1 MDRTPMLDVSIKK
14 WREINNIKKTSI
26 QIFQQNSTKIRE
38 ALDGVMA
45 ELSVEYKFA
54 RPELKHEFKGSTI
67 KLYHSDISLDDE
79 FTFIGSTEEFEE
91 KDLLFKKRFRMTYCF
106 QKLQVVKIEID
117 YNENIQ
123 VVNTSLGNI
132 LGSKDLFVELPFFY
146 KGTTEDCSV
155 IIRADVIKDEN
166 KNRVITINLITDLS
180 NLPYS
185 DYFVVIYNWHH
196 PRRKE
201 KVWKSVE
208 TPGKEIIFTAQMITL
223 QDLCLG
229 SYNRK
234 ITIEFYG
241 IYCGFVGSVIKTL
254 GQLKDAMDK
263 REKINILNEDGEEK
277 GYFYVSFSIENR
289 RRFIDLIE
297 NGLQIKL
304 SFAID
309 YTNSNLVYT
318 NPNSLHYIG
327 NPEKLNP
334 YENCLRCF
342 GELISSYDFNHK
354 IALHGFGAVIPST
367 GDTSHCFPVSLTK
380 DPIANGIEEAI
391 KQYRESLPKITL
403 DGPTYLFPV
412 FKENLDMLKDDE
424 DCPTSIYHIM
434 VIITDGNN
442 HDIDE
447 MIRQLIKSERYPIS
461 VCIVGVGDENFSRM
475 LQMDSRTKPLEDKD
489 GNKSERDMCQF
500 VRYNDF
506 KDRPDKLTEYM
517 LTVIP
522 SQVEAYYRASK
533 DFTGLK
539 DIGKS
544 KNGYSKKMKEKNEE
558 EILNHKFINNKANE
572 IMKKTKIN
580 FYFQEYIKNPEVAVL
595 MMIVDDNKN
604 MNGTKRNNLLN
615 PELKYIGI
623 NSTFIG
629 RNFVAYFSFSK

>member
-1 MDRTPMLDVSIKK
+1 MGCANNQIEYINYDVLNPPVNSNFKNTRLKREDFPEGEIYYLRDKK
-14 WREINNIKKTSI
+14 ESKKEHLKKNAKHES
-26 QIFQQNSTKIRE
+26 E

-45 ELSVEYKFA
+45 ELSVEYKFS
-54 RPELKHEFKGSTI
+54 RPELRQEFKGSTI
-67 KLYHSDISLDDE
+67 KLYHSDISLDNE
-79 FTFIGSTEEFEE
+79 FTFIGSTEEFDDS
-91 KDLLFKKRFRMTYCF
+91 DLLFKKKFRMTYCF
-106 QKLQVVKIEID
+106 QKLQIVKVEIN
-117 YNENIQ
+117 YNDNIQ

-132 LGSKDLFVELPFFY
+132 LGSKELFVEMPFFY
-146 KGTTEDCSV
+146 KGSTDDCSV
-155 IIRADVIKDEN
+155 IIRAVVIKDEN

-201 KVWKSVE
+201 KVWKSKE
-208 TPGKEIIFTAQMITL
+208 TPGKEIIFTADMITL

-234 ITIEFYG
+234 ITIEYYG

-254 GQLKDAMDK
+254 GQLKDAMDN
-263 REKINILNEDGEEK
+263 RDKIQILNEDGKEM

-289 RRFIDLIE
+289 SRFIDLVE

-309 YTNSNLVYT
+309 FTNSNLVYT

-327 NPEKLNP
+327 NHEKLNP

-354 IALHGFGAVIPST
+354 IALHGFGAIIPST
-367 GDTSHCFPVSLTK
+367 GDTSHCFPISLTK

-391 KQYRESLPKITL
+391 KQYREALPKITL

-412 FKENLDMLKDDE
+412 FKENLDMLKDDD
-424 DCPTSIYHIM
+424 DCPTSIYHIL

-442 HDIDE
+442 NDIDE
-447 MIRQLIKSERYPIS
+447 MVRQLIKSERYPIS
-461 VCIVGVGDENFSRM
+461 VCIIGVGDENFSRM

-489 GNKSERDMCQF
+489 GYKSERDMCQF

-506 KDRPDKLTEYM
+506 KDRPDKMTEFM
-517 LTVIP
+517 LNIIP
-522 SQVEAYYRASK
+522 SQVEAYYRASQ
-533 DFTGLK
+533 DF
-539 DIGKS
+539 IGINDSGKP
-544 KNGYSKKMKEKNEE
+544 KNAYLRKMKENKEKNKLNPQKTKSTFKRSTIKLEE
-558 EILNHKFINNKANE
+558 KDKYAKKKENKEEFEQEFIN
-572 IMKKTKIN
+572 T
-580 FYFQEYIKNPEVAVL
+580 
-595 MMIVDDNKN
+595 
-604 MNGTKRNNLLN
+604 NLPN
-615 PELKYIGI
+615 IE
-623 NSTFIG
+623 T
-629 RNFVAYFSFSK
+629 

>member
-1 MDRTPMLDVSIKK
+1 MGCSENQMEYINYDVLNPPVNSNFKNTRIK
-14 WREINNIKKTSI
+14 REDFPTGEIYYLRDKKEPKKEHLKKQAKHES
-26 QIFQQNSTKIRE
+26 E

-45 ELSVEYKFA
+45 ELSVEYKFS

-67 KLYHSDISLDDE
+67 KLYHSDISLDNE

-91 KDLLFKKRFRMTYCF
+91 TDLLFKKKFRMTYCF
-106 QKLQVVKIEID
+106 QKLQIVKIEID
-117 YNENIQ
+117 FNNNIQ

-146 KGTTEDCSV
+146 EGTTKDCSV

-234 ITIEFYG
+234 ITIEYYG

-254 GQLKDAMDK
+254 GQLKDAMDN
-263 REKINILNEDGEEK
+263 REKIPIYNEEGIEK

-289 RRFIDLIE
+289 SRFIDLVE

-309 YTNSNLVYT
+309 YTNSNLLYT

-354 IALHGFGAVIPST
+354 IALHGFGAVIPAT

-391 KQYRESLPKITL
+391 KQYRDSLPKVTL
-403 DGPTYLFPV
+403 DGPTYFFPV
-412 FKENLDMLKDDE
+412 FKENLDMLQFDD
-424 DCPTSIYHIM
+424 DCPTSIYHIL
-434 VIITDGNN
+434 VIISDGNN
-442 HDIDE
+442 HDLDE

-533 DFTGLK
+533 NFVGLK
-539 DIGKS
+539 DAGKS
-544 KNGYSKKMKEKNEE
+544 KNAYMRKLKEKKESEKLNKQKTKSSYKRNSIRLEE
-558 EILNHKFINNKANE
+558 KDKFIKKSKNNDIE
-572 IMKKTKIN
+572 
-580 FYFQEYIKNPEVAVL
+580 QEFTDTNL
-595 MMIVDDNKN
+595 
-604 MNGTKRNNLLN
+604 NNN
-615 PELKYIGI
+615 D
-623 NSTFIG
+623 
-629 RNFVAYFSFSK
+629 

>member
-1 MDRTPMLDVSIKK
+1 MGCNSGKTEQIDYDSIVNPPINTNFKNTRIKK
-14 WREINNIKKTSI
+14 EDFPEGEIYYLRDKKESKKEHLKK
-26 QIFQQNSTKIRE
+26 QAKHESE

-91 KDLLFKKRFRMTYCF
+91 NDLLFKKKFRMTYCF
-106 QKLQVVKIEID
+106 QKLQIVKIEID
-117 YNENIQ
+117 NNENIQ

-132 LGSKDLFVELPFFY
+132 LGSKELFVELPFFY

-155 IIRADVIKDEN
+155 IIRAIVIKDEN
-166 KNRVITINLITDLS
+166 KNRVITINLITDIS

-208 TPGKEIIFTAQMITL
+208 TPGKQIIFTAQMITL

-234 ITIEFYG
+234 ITIEYYG

-254 GQLKDAMDK
+254 GQLKDAMDN
-263 REKINILNEDGEEK
+263 REKIPILNEEGQQK
-277 GYFYVSFSIENR
+277 GYFYVHFTIENR
-289 RRFIDLIE
+289 SRFIDLVE

-309 YTNSNLVYT
+309 YTNSNLIYT

-354 IALHGFGAVIPST
+354 IALHGFGAIIPST

-391 KQYRESLPKITL
+391 KQYRESLPKVTL
-403 DGPTYLFPV
+403 DGPTYFFPV
-412 FKENLDMLKDDE
+412 FKENLDMLKDDDE
-424 DCPTSIYHIM
+424 CPTSIYHIL
-434 VIITDGNN
+434 VIISDGNN
-442 HDIDE
+442 HDLDE

-461 VCIVGVGDENFSRM
+461 VCIVGVGDENFTRM

-506 KDRPDKLTEYM
+506 RDRPDKLTEYM

-533 DFTGLK
+533 DFVGLK
-539 DIGKS
+539 DAGNN
-544 KNGYSKKMKEKNEE
+544 KNAYMRKLKEKNEKEKLQKQKTKSTFRRNSINLDEKEKYSNIKGKEKLE
-558 EILNHKFINNKANE
+558 EEFIN
-572 IMKKTKIN
+572 T
-580 FYFQEYIKNPEVAVL
+580 
-595 MMIVDDNKN
+595 N
-604 MNGTKRNNLLN
+604 MPNI
-615 PELKYIGI
+615 ED
-623 NSTFIG
+623 
-629 RNFVAYFSFSK
+629 

>member
-1 MDRTPMLDVSIKK
+1 MGCANNQIEYINYDVLNPPVNSNFKNTRLKREDFPEGEIYYLRDKK
-14 WREINNIKKTSI
+14 ESKKEHLKKNAKHES
-26 QIFQQNSTKIRE
+26 E

-45 ELSVEYKFA
+45 ELSVEYKFS
-54 RPELKHEFKGSTI
+54 RPELRQEFKGSTI
-67 KLYHSDISLDDE
+67 KLYHSDISLDNE
-79 FTFIGSTEEFEE
+79 FTFIGSTEEFDDS
-91 KDLLFKKRFRMTYCF
+91 DLLFKKKFRMTYCF
-106 QKLQVVKIEID
+106 QKLQIVKVEIN
-117 YNENIQ
+117 YNDNIQ

-132 LGSKDLFVELPFFY
+132 LGSKELFVEMPFFY
-146 KGTTEDCSV
+146 KGSTDDCSV
-155 IIRADVIKDEN
+155 IIRAVVIKDEN

-201 KVWKSVE
+201 KVWKSKE
-208 TPGKEIIFTAQMITL
+208 TPGKEIIFTADMITL

-234 ITIEFYG
+234 ITIEYYG

-254 GQLKDAMDK
+254 GQLKDAMDN
-263 REKINILNEDGEEK
+263 RDKIQILNEDGKEM

-289 RRFIDLIE
+289 SRFIDLVE

-309 YTNSNLVYT
+309 FTNSNLVYT

-327 NPEKLNP
+327 NHEKLNP

-354 IALHGFGAVIPST
+354 IALHGFGAIIPST

-391 KQYRESLPKITL
+391 KQYREALPKITL

-412 FKENLDMLKDDE
+412 FKENLDMLKDDD
-424 DCPTSIYHIM
+424 DCPTSIYHIL

-442 HDIDE
+442 NDIDE
-447 MIRQLIKSERYPIS
+447 MVRQLIKSERYPIS
-461 VCIVGVGDENFSRM
+461 VCIIGVGDENFSRM

-489 GNKSERDMCQF
+489 GYKSERDMCQF

-506 KDRPDKLTEYM
+506 KDRPDKMTEYM
-517 LTVIP
+517 LNIIP
-522 SQVEAYYRASK
+522 SQVEAYYRASQ
-533 DFTGLK
+533 DF
-539 DIGKS
+539 IGINDSGKP
-544 KNGYSKKMKEKNEE
+544 KNAYLRKMKENKEKNKLNPQKTKSTFKRSTIRLEE
-558 EILNHKFINNKANE
+558 KDKYAKKKENKEEFEQEFIN
-572 IMKKTKIN
+572 T
-580 FYFQEYIKNPEVAVL
+580 
-595 MMIVDDNKN
+595 
-604 MNGTKRNNLLN
+604 NLPN
-615 PELKYIGI
+615 IE
-623 NSTFIG
+623 T
-629 RNFVAYFSFSK
+629 

>member
-1 MDRTPMLDVSIKK
+1 MGCANNQIEYINYDVLNPPVNSNFKNTRLKREDFPEGEIYYLRDKK
-14 WREINNIKKTSI
+14 ESKKEHLKKNAKHES
-26 QIFQQNSTKIRE
+26 E

-45 ELSVEYKFA
+45 ELSVEYKFS
-54 RPELKHEFKGSTI
+54 RPELRQEFKGSTI
-67 KLYHSDISLDDE
+67 KLYHSDISLDNE
-79 FTFIGSTEEFEE
+79 FTFIGSTEEFDDS
-91 KDLLFKKRFRMTYCF
+91 DLLFKKKFRMTYCF
-106 QKLQVVKIEID
+106 QKLQIVKVEID
-117 YNENIQ
+117 YNDNIQ

-132 LGSKDLFVELPFFY
+132 LGSKELFVEMPFFY
-146 KGTTEDCSV
+146 KGSTDDCSV
-155 IIRADVIKDEN
+155 IIRAVVIKDEN

-201 KVWKSVE
+201 KVWKSKE
-208 TPGKEIIFTAQMITL
+208 TPGKEIIFTADMITL

-234 ITIEFYG
+234 ITIEYYG

-254 GQLKDAMDK
+254 GQLKDAMDN
-263 REKINILNEDGEEK
+263 RDKIQILNEDGKEM

-289 RRFIDLIE
+289 SRFIDLVE

-309 YTNSNLVYT
+309 FTNSNLVYT

-327 NPEKLNP
+327 NHEKLNP

-354 IALHGFGAVIPST
+354 IALHGFGAIIPST
-367 GDTSHCFPVSLTK
+367 GDTSHCFPISLTK

-391 KQYRESLPKITL
+391 KQYREALPKIIL

-412 FKENLDMLKDDE
+412 FKENLDMLKDDD
-424 DCPTSIYHIM
+424 DCPTSIYHIL

-442 HDIDE
+442 NDIDE
-447 MIRQLIKSERYPIS
+447 MVRQLIKSERYPIS
-461 VCIVGVGDENFSRM
+461 VCIIGVGDENFSRM

-489 GNKSERDMCQF
+489 GYKSERDMCQF

-506 KDRPDKLTEYM
+506 KDRPDKMTEFM
-517 LTVIP
+517 LNIIP
-522 SQVEAYYRASK
+522 SQVEAYYRASQ
-533 DFTGLK
+533 DF
-539 DIGKS
+539 IGINDSGKP
-544 KNGYSKKMKEKNEE
+544 KNAYLRKMKENKEKNKLNPQKTKSTFKRSTIKLEE
-558 EILNHKFINNKANE
+558 KDKYAKKKENKEEFEQEFIN
-572 IMKKTKIN
+572 T
-580 FYFQEYIKNPEVAVL
+580 
-595 MMIVDDNKN
+595 
-604 MNGTKRNNLLN
+604 NLPN
-615 PELKYIGI
+615 IE
-623 NSTFIG
+623 T
-629 RNFVAYFSFSK
+629 

>member
-1 MDRTPMLDVSIKK
+1 MGCANNQIEYINYDVLNPPVNSNFKNTRLKREDFPEGEIYYLRDKK
-14 WREINNIKKTSI
+14 ESKKEHLKKNAKHES
-26 QIFQQNSTKIRE
+26 E

-45 ELSVEYKFA
+45 ELSVEYKFS
-54 RPELKHEFKGSTI
+54 RPELRQEFKGSTI
-67 KLYHSDISLDDE
+67 KLYHSDISLDNE
-79 FTFIGSTEEFEE
+79 FTFIGSTEEFDDS
-91 KDLLFKKRFRMTYCF
+91 DLLFKKKFRMTYCF
-106 QKLQVVKIEID
+106 QKLQIVKVEID
-117 YNENIQ
+117 YNDNIQ

-132 LGSKDLFVELPFFY
+132 LGSKELFVEMPFFY
-146 KGTTEDCSV
+146 KGSTDDCSV
-155 IIRADVIKDEN
+155 IIRAVVIKDEN

-201 KVWKSVE
+201 KVWKSKE
-208 TPGKEIIFTAQMITL
+208 TPGKEIIFTADMITL

-234 ITIEFYG
+234 ITIEYYG

-254 GQLKDAMDK
+254 GQLKDAMDN
-263 REKINILNEDGEEK
+263 RDKIQILNEDGKEM

-289 RRFIDLIE
+289 SRFIDLVE

-309 YTNSNLVYT
+309 FTNSNLVYT

-327 NPEKLNP
+327 NHEKLNP

-354 IALHGFGAVIPST
+354 IALHGFGAIIPST

-391 KQYRESLPKITL
+391 KQYREALPKITL

-412 FKENLDMLKDDE
+412 FKENLDMLKDDD
-424 DCPTSIYHIM
+424 DCPTSIYHIL

-442 HDIDE
+442 NDIDE
-447 MIRQLIKSERYPIS
+447 MVRQLIKSERYPIS
-461 VCIVGVGDENFSRM
+461 VCIIGVGDENFSRM

-489 GNKSERDMCQF
+489 GYKSERDMCQF

-506 KDRPDKLTEYM
+506 KDRPDKMTEFM
-517 LTVIP
+517 LNIIP
-522 SQVEAYYRASK
+522 SQVEAYYRASQ
-533 DFTGLK
+533 DF
-539 DIGKS
+539 IGINDSGKP
-544 KNGYSKKMKEKNEE
+544 KNAYLRKMKENKEKNKLNPQKTRSTFKRSTIRLEE
-558 EILNHKFINNKANE
+558 KDKYAKKKENKEEFEQEFIN
-572 IMKKTKIN
+572 T
-580 FYFQEYIKNPEVAVL
+580 
-595 MMIVDDNKN
+595 
-604 MNGTKRNNLLN
+604 NLPN
-615 PELKYIGI
+615 IE
-623 NSTFIG
+623 T
-629 RNFVAYFSFSK
+629 

>member
-1 MDRTPMLDVSIKK
+1 MGCANNQIEYINYDVLNPPVNSNFKNTRLKREDFPEGEIYYLRDKK
-14 WREINNIKKTSI
+14 ESKKEHLKKQSKHE
-26 QIFQQNSTKIRE
+26 SE

-45 ELSVEYKFA
+45 ELSVEYKFS
-54 RPELKHEFKGSTI
+54 RPELKQEFKGSTI
-67 KLYHSDISLDDE
+67 KLYHSDISLDNE
-79 FTFIGSTEEFEE
+79 FTFIGSTEEFDDS
-91 KDLLFKKRFRMTYCF
+91 DLLFKKKFRMTYCF
-106 QKLQVVKIEID
+106 QKLQIVKVEIN
-117 YNENIQ
+117 YNDNIQ

-132 LGSKDLFVELPFFY
+132 LGSKELFVEMPFFY
-146 KGTTEDCSV
+146 KGSTDDCSV
-155 IIRADVIKDEN
+155 IIRAVVIKDEN

-201 KVWKSVE
+201 KVWKSKE
-208 TPGKEIIFTAQMITL
+208 TPGKEIIFTADMITL

-234 ITIEFYG
+234 ITIEYYG

-254 GQLKDAMDK
+254 GQLKDAMDN
-263 REKINILNEDGEEK
+263 RDKIQILNEDGKEM

-289 RRFIDLIE
+289 SRFIDLVE

-309 YTNSNLVYT
+309 FTNSNLVYT

-327 NPEKLNP
+327 NHEKLNP

-354 IALHGFGAVIPST
+354 IALHGFGAIIPST
-367 GDTSHCFPVSLTK
+367 GDTSHCFPISLTK

-391 KQYRESLPKITL
+391 KQYREALPKITL

-412 FKENLDMLKDDE
+412 FKENLDMLKDDD
-424 DCPTSIYHIM
+424 DCPTSIYHIL

-442 HDIDE
+442 NDIDE
-447 MIRQLIKSERYPIS
+447 MVRQLIKSERYPIS
-461 VCIVGVGDENFSRM
+461 VCIIGVGDENFSRM

-489 GNKSERDMCQF
+489 GYKSERDMCQF

-506 KDRPDKLTEYM
+506 KDRPDKMTEYM
-517 LTVIP
+517 LNIIP
-522 SQVEAYYRASK
+522 SQVEAYYRASQ
-533 DFTGLK
+533 DF
-539 DIGKS
+539 IGINDSGKP
-544 KNGYSKKMKEKNEE
+544 KNAYLRKMKENKEKNKLNPQKTKSTFKRSTIRLEE
-558 EILNHKFINNKANE
+558 KDKYAKKKENKEEFEQEFIN
-572 IMKKTKIN
+572 T
-580 FYFQEYIKNPEVAVL
+580 
-595 MMIVDDNKN
+595 
-604 MNGTKRNNLLN
+604 NLPN
-615 PELKYIGI
+615 IE
-623 NSTFIG
+623 T
-629 RNFVAYFSFSK
+629 

>member
-1 MDRTPMLDVSIKK
+1 MGCSNNQIEYINYDELNPPVNSDFKNTRLKREDFPEGEIYYLRDKK
-14 WREINNIKKTSI
+14 QPKKEHLKK
-26 QIFQQNSTKIRE
+26 QTKHESE

-54 RPELKHEFKGSTI
+54 RDELKHVFKGSTI
-67 KLYHSDISLDDE
+67 KLYHSDISLDNE
-79 FTFIGSTEEFEE
+79 FTFIGSTEEFDES
-91 KDLLFKKRFRMTYCF
+91 DLLFKKKFRMTYCF
-106 QKLQVVKIEID
+106 QKLQVVKVEINYKD
-117 YNENIQ
+117 NIQ

-146 KGTTEDCSV
+146 NGTTDDCSV
-155 IIRADVIKDEN
+155 IVRAVVIKDEN

-201 KVWKSVE
+201 KVWKSAE
-208 TPGKEIIFTAQMITL
+208 TPGKEIIFSAQMITL

-234 ITIEFYG
+234 ITIEYYG

-254 GQLKDAMDK
+254 GQLKEAMENK
-263 REKINILNEDGEEK
+263 TKIPILTEEGNEK
-277 GYFYVSFSIENR
+277 GYFYVSYSIENR
-289 RRFIDLIE
+289 SRFIDLVE

-327 NPEKLNP
+327 NPEKPNP

-354 IALHGFGAVIPST
+354 LALHGFGAVIPST
-367 GDTSHCFPVSLTK
+367 GDTSHCFPISLTK
-380 DPIANGIEEAI
+380 NPIANGIEEAI
-391 KQYRESLPKITL
+391 KQYKESLAKVTL
-403 DGPTYLFPV
+403 DGPTYFFPV
-412 FKENLDMLKDDE
+412 FKENIDMLKDDDE
-424 DCPTSIYHIM
+424 CPTSIYHIL

-447 MIRQLIKSERYPIS
+447 MVRQLIKSERYPIS
-461 VCIVGVGDENFSRM
+461 VCIVGVGDGNFTKM
-475 LQMDSRTKPLEDKD
+475 LQMDSKTKPLEDKD

-506 KDRPDKLTEYM
+506 KYKPDKLAEYM
-517 LTVIP
+517 LTDIP
-522 SQVEAYYRASK
+522 SQVEAYYRASQ
-533 DFTGLK
+533 DFVGLK
-539 DIGKS
+539 DAGKS
-544 KNGYSKKMKEKNEE
+544 KNAYLRKLKENKEKLKTEKNKNIQKKTSSQFSDKDNFTTKKAKKNLEQE
-558 EILNHKFINNKANE
+558 FINTN
-572 IMKKTKIN
+572 I
-580 FYFQEYIKNPEVAVL
+580 
-595 MMIVDDNKN
+595 
-604 MNGTKRNNLLN
+604 
-615 PELKYIGI
+615 
-623 NSTFIG
+623 
-629 RNFVAYFSFSK
+629 

>member
-1 MDRTPMLDVSIKK
+1 MGCTDNQIEYINYDVLNPPVNSNFKNTRIK
-14 WREINNIKKTSI
+14 REDFPTGEIYYLRDKKESKKEHLKK
-26 QIFQQNSTKIRE
+26 QAKHESE

-185 DYFVVIYNWHH
+185 DYFVVIYNLHH

-254 GQLKDAMDK
+254 GQLKEAMDK

-539 DIGKS
+539 DVGKS
-544 KNGYSKKMKEKNEE
+544 KNGYSKKMKEKKEKE
-558 EILNHKFINNKANE
+558 S
-572 IMKKTKIN
+572 
-580 FYFQEYIKNPEVAVL
+580 
-595 MMIVDDNKN
+595 
-604 MNGTKRNNLLN
+604 
-615 PELKYIGI
+615 ELKNQKNKLNYRRSSIKLEEKEKLIKKIDNNELENELIDTNG
-623 NSTFIG
+623 
-629 RNFVAYFSFSK
+629 

>member
-1 MDRTPMLDVSIKK
+1 MGCANNQIEYINYDVLNPPVNSNFKNTRLKREDFPEGEIYYLRNKK
-14 WREINNIKKTSI
+14 ESKKEHLKKNAKHES
-26 QIFQQNSTKIRE
+26 E

-45 ELSVEYKFA
+45 ELSVEYKFS
-54 RPELKHEFKGSTI
+54 RPELRQEFKGSTI
-67 KLYHSDISLDDE
+67 KLYHSDISLDNE
-79 FTFIGSTEEFEE
+79 FTFIGSTEEFDDS
-91 KDLLFKKRFRMTYCF
+91 DLLFKKKFRMTYCF
-106 QKLQVVKIEID
+106 QKLQIVKVEIN
-117 YNENIQ
+117 YNDNIQ

-132 LGSKDLFVELPFFY
+132 LGSKELFVEMPFFY
-146 KGTTEDCSV
+146 KGSTDDCSV
-155 IIRADVIKDEN
+155 IIRAVVIKDEN

-201 KVWKSVE
+201 KVWKSKE
-208 TPGKEIIFTAQMITL
+208 TPGKEIIFTADMITL

-234 ITIEFYG
+234 ITIEYYG

-254 GQLKDAMDK
+254 GQLKDAMDN
-263 REKINILNEDGEEK
+263 RDKIQILNEDGKEM

-289 RRFIDLIE
+289 SRFIDLVE

-309 YTNSNLVYT
+309 FTNSNLVYT

-327 NPEKLNP
+327 NHEKLNP

-354 IALHGFGAVIPST
+354 IALHGFGAIIPST
-367 GDTSHCFPVSLTK
+367 GDTSHCFPISLTK

-391 KQYRESLPKITL
+391 KQYREALPKITL

-412 FKENLDMLKDDE
+412 FKENLDMLKDDD
-424 DCPTSIYHIM
+424 DCPTSIYHIL

-442 HDIDE
+442 NDIDE
-447 MIRQLIKSERYPIS
+447 MVRQLIKSERYPIS
-461 VCIVGVGDENFSRM
+461 VCIIGVGDENFSRM

-489 GNKSERDMCQF
+489 GYKSERDMCQF

-506 KDRPDKLTEYM
+506 KDRPDKMTEYM
-517 LTVIP
+517 LNIIP
-522 SQVEAYYRASK
+522 SQVEAYYRASQ
-533 DFTGLK
+533 DF
-539 DIGKS
+539 IGINDSGKP
-544 KNGYSKKMKEKNEE
+544 KNAYLRKMKENKEKNKLNPQKTKSTFKRSTIRLEE
-558 EILNHKFINNKANE
+558 KDKYAKKKENKEEFEQEFIN
-572 IMKKTKIN
+572 T
-580 FYFQEYIKNPEVAVL
+580 
-595 MMIVDDNKN
+595 
-604 MNGTKRNNLLN
+604 NLPN
-615 PELKYIGI
+615 IE
-623 NSTFIG
+623 T
-629 RNFVAYFSFSK
+629 

>member
-1 MDRTPMLDVSIKK
+1 MGCANNQIEYINYDVLNPPVNSNFKNTRLKREDFPEGEIYYLRDKK
-14 WREINNIKKTSI
+14 ESKKEHLKKNAKHES
-26 QIFQQNSTKIRE
+26 E

-45 ELSVEYKFA
+45 ELSVEYKFS
-54 RPELKHEFKGSTI
+54 RPELRQEFKGSTI
-67 KLYHSDISLDDE
+67 KLYHSDISLDNE
-79 FTFIGSTEEFEE
+79 FTFIGSTEEFDDS
-91 KDLLFKKRFRMTYCF
+91 DLLFKKKFRMTYCF
-106 QKLQVVKIEID
+106 QKLQIVKVEID
-117 YNENIQ
+117 YNDNIQ

-132 LGSKDLFVELPFFY
+132 LGSKELFVEMPFFY
-146 KGTTEDCSV
+146 KGSTDDCSV
-155 IIRADVIKDEN
+155 IIRAVVIKDEN

-201 KVWKSVE
+201 KVWKSKE
-208 TPGKEIIFTAQMITL
+208 TPGKEIIFTADMITL

-234 ITIEFYG
+234 ITIEYYG

-254 GQLKDAMDK
+254 GQLKDAMDN
-263 REKINILNEDGEEK
+263 RDKIQILNEDGKEM

-289 RRFIDLIE
+289 SRFIDLVE

-309 YTNSNLVYT
+309 FTNSNLVYT

-327 NPEKLNP
+327 NHEKLNP

-354 IALHGFGAVIPST
+354 IALHGFGAIIPST
-367 GDTSHCFPVSLTK
+367 GDTSHCFPISLTK

-391 KQYRESLPKITL
+391 KQYREALPKITL

-412 FKENLDMLKDDE
+412 FKENLDMLKDDD
-424 DCPTSIYHIM
+424 DCPTSIYHIL

-442 HDIDE
+442 NDIDE
-447 MIRQLIKSERYPIS
+447 MVRQLIKSERYPIS
-461 VCIVGVGDENFSRM
+461 VCIIGVGDENFSRM

-489 GNKSERDMCQF
+489 GYKSERDMCQF

-506 KDRPDKLTEYM
+506 KDRPDKMTEFM
-517 LTVIP
+517 LNIIP
-522 SQVEAYYRASK
+522 SQVEAYYRASQ
-533 DFTGLK
+533 DF
-539 DIGKS
+539 IGINDSGKP
-544 KNGYSKKMKEKNEE
+544 KNAYLRKMKENKEKNKLNPQKTKSTFKRSTIRLEE
-558 EILNHKFINNKANE
+558 KDKYAKKKENKEEFEQEFIN
-572 IMKKTKIN
+572 T
-580 FYFQEYIKNPEVAVL
+580 
-595 MMIVDDNKN
+595 
-604 MNGTKRNNLLN
+604 NLPN
-615 PELKYIGI
+615 IE
-623 NSTFIG
+623 T
-629 RNFVAYFSFSK
+629 

>member
-1 MDRTPMLDVSIKK
+1 MGCANNQIEYINYDVLNPPVNSNFKNTRVKREDFPEGEIYYLRDKK
-14 WREINNIKKTSI
+14 ESKKEHLKKNAKHES
-26 QIFQQNSTKIRE
+26 E

-45 ELSVEYKFA
+45 ELSVEYKFS
-54 RPELKHEFKGSTI
+54 RPELRQEFKGSTI
-67 KLYHSDISLDDE
+67 KLYHSDISLDNE
-79 FTFIGSTEEFEE
+79 FTFIGSTEEFDDS
-91 KDLLFKKRFRMTYCF
+91 DLLFKKKFKMTYCF
-106 QKLQVVKIEID
+106 QKLQIVKVEIN
-117 YNENIQ
+117 YNDNIQ

-132 LGSKDLFVELPFFY
+132 LGSKELFVEMPFFY
-146 KGTTEDCSV
+146 KGSTDDCSV
-155 IIRADVIKDEN
+155 IIRAVVIKDEN

-201 KVWKSVE
+201 KVWKSKE
-208 TPGKEIIFTAQMITL
+208 TPGKEIIFTADMITL

-234 ITIEFYG
+234 ITIEYYG

-254 GQLKDAMDK
+254 GQLKDAMDN
-263 REKINILNEDGEEK
+263 RDKIQILNEDGKEM

-289 RRFIDLIE
+289 SRFIDLVE

-309 YTNSNLVYT
+309 FTNSNLVYT

-327 NPEKLNP
+327 NHEKLNP

-354 IALHGFGAVIPST
+354 IALHGFGAIIPST
-367 GDTSHCFPVSLTK
+367 GDTSHCFPISLTK

-391 KQYRESLPKITL
+391 KQYREALPKITL

-412 FKENLDMLKDDE
+412 FKENLDMLKDDD
-424 DCPTSIYHIM
+424 DCPTSIYHIL

-442 HDIDE
+442 NDIDE
-447 MIRQLIKSERYPIS
+447 MVRQLIKSERYPIS
-461 VCIVGVGDENFSRM
+461 VCIIGVGDENFSRM

-489 GNKSERDMCQF
+489 GYKSERDMCQF

-506 KDRPDKLTEYM
+506 KDRPDKMTEYM
-517 LTVIP
+517 LNIIP
-522 SQVEAYYRASK
+522 SQVEAYYRASQ
-533 DFTGLK
+533 DF
-539 DIGKS
+539 IGINDSGKP
-544 KNGYSKKMKEKNEE
+544 KNAYLRKMKENKEKNKLNPQKTKSTFKRSTIRLEE
-558 EILNHKFINNKANE
+558 KDKYAKKKENKEEFEQEFIN
-572 IMKKTKIN
+572 T
-580 FYFQEYIKNPEVAVL
+580 
-595 MMIVDDNKN
+595 
-604 MNGTKRNNLLN
+604 NLPN
-615 PELKYIGI
+615 IE
-623 NSTFIG
+623 T
-629 RNFVAYFSFSK
+629 

>member
-1 MDRTPMLDVSIKK
+1 MGCANNQIEYINYDVLNPPVNSNFKNTRLKREDFPEGEIYYLRDKK
-14 WREINNIKKTSI
+14 QSKKEHLKKNAKHES
-26 QIFQQNSTKIRE
+26 E

-45 ELSVEYKFA
+45 ELSVEYKFS
-54 RPELKHEFKGSTI
+54 RPELRQEFKGSTI
-67 KLYHSDISLDDE
+67 KLYHSDISLDNE
-79 FTFIGSTEEFEE
+79 FTFIGSTEEFDDS
-91 KDLLFKKRFRMTYCF
+91 DLLFKKKFRMTYCF
-106 QKLQVVKIEID
+106 QKLQIVKVEID
-117 YNENIQ
+117 YNDNIQ

-132 LGSKDLFVELPFFY
+132 LGSKELFVEMPFFY
-146 KGTTEDCSV
+146 KGSTDDCSV
-155 IIRADVIKDEN
+155 IIRAVVIKDEN

-201 KVWKSVE
+201 KVWKSKE
-208 TPGKEIIFTAQMITL
+208 TPGKEIIFTADMITL

-234 ITIEFYG
+234 ITIEYYG

-254 GQLKDAMDK
+254 GQLKDAMDN
-263 REKINILNEDGEEK
+263 RDKIQILNEDGKEM

-289 RRFIDLIE
+289 SRFIDLVE

-309 YTNSNLVYT
+309 FTNSNLVYT

-327 NPEKLNP
+327 NHEKLNP

-354 IALHGFGAVIPST
+354 IALHGFGAIIPST

-391 KQYRESLPKITL
+391 KQYREALPKITL

-412 FKENLDMLKDDE
+412 FKENLDMLKDDD
-424 DCPTSIYHIM
+424 DCPTSIYHIL

-442 HDIDE
+442 NDIDE
-447 MIRQLIKSERYPIS
+447 MVRQLIKSERYPIS
-461 VCIVGVGDENFSRM
+461 VCIIGVGDENFSRM

-489 GNKSERDMCQF
+489 GYKSERDMCQF

-506 KDRPDKLTEYM
+506 KDRPDKMTEFM
-517 LTVIP
+517 LNIIP
-522 SQVEAYYRASK
+522 SQVEAYYRASQ
-533 DFTGLK
+533 DF
-539 DIGKS
+539 IGINDSGKP
-544 KNGYSKKMKEKNEE
+544 KNAYLRKMKENKEKNKLNPQKTKSTFKRPTIRLEE
-558 EILNHKFINNKANE
+558 KDKYAKKKENKEEFEQEFIN
-572 IMKKTKIN
+572 T
-580 FYFQEYIKNPEVAVL
+580 
-595 MMIVDDNKN
+595 
-604 MNGTKRNNLLN
+604 NLPN
-615 PELKYIGI
+615 IE
-623 NSTFIG
+623 T
-629 RNFVAYFSFSK
+629 

>member
-1 MDRTPMLDVSIKK
+1 MGCTDNQIEYINYDVLNPPVNSNFKNTRIK
-14 WREINNIKKTSI
+14 REDFPTGEIYYLRDKKEPKKEHLKKQAKHES
-26 QIFQQNSTKIRE
+26 E

-45 ELSVEYKFA
+45 ELSVEYKFS
-54 RPELKHEFKGSTI
+54 REELKHEFKGSTI

-79 FTFIGSTEEFEE
+79 FTFIGSTEEFDDEGA
-91 KDLLFKKRFRMTYCF
+91 LLFKKRFRMTYCF
-106 QKLQVVKIEID
+106 RKLQVVKIEID

-229 SYNRK
+229 SYKRK
-234 ITIEFYG
+234 ITIEYYG

-254 GQLKDAMDK
+254 EQLKDAMDK
-263 REKINILNEDGEEK
+263 KEKIPIINEDGVEK

-289 RRFIDLIE
+289 SRFIDLIE

-403 DGPTYLFPV
+403 DGPTYFFPV

-424 DCPTSIYHIM
+424 DCPTSIYHIL
-434 VIITDGNN
+434 VIISDGNN

-447 MIRQLIKSERYPIS
+447 MVRQLIKSERYPIS

-506 KDRPDKLTEYM
+506 KDRPDKLVEYM

-539 DIGKS
+539 DVGKP
-544 KNGYSKKMKEKNEE
+544 KNAYLRKLKEKKENE
-558 EILNHKFINNKANE
+558 LNKQKTKSTFKRGSIKLDEKEKFIKKNNNKEEFEQELIDTNVANIE
-572 IMKKTKIN
+572 T
-580 FYFQEYIKNPEVAVL
+580 
-595 MMIVDDNKN
+595 
-604 MNGTKRNNLLN
+604 
-615 PELKYIGI
+615 
-623 NSTFIG
+623 
-629 RNFVAYFSFSK
+629 

>member
-1 MDRTPMLDVSIKK
+1 MGCANNQIEYINYDVLNPPVNSNFKNTRLKREDFPEGEIYYLRDKK
-14 WREINNIKKTSI
+14 ESKKEHLKKNAKHES
-26 QIFQQNSTKIRE
+26 E

-45 ELSVEYKFA
+45 ELSVEYKFS
-54 RPELKHEFKGSTI
+54 RPELRQEFKGSTI
-67 KLYHSDISLDDE
+67 KLYHSDISLDNE
-79 FTFIGSTEEFEE
+79 FTFIGSTEEFDDS
-91 KDLLFKKRFRMTYCF
+91 DLLFKKKFKMTYCF
-106 QKLQVVKIEID
+106 QKLQIVKVEID
-117 YNENIQ
+117 YNDNIQ

-132 LGSKDLFVELPFFY
+132 LGSKELFVEMPFFY
-146 KGTTEDCSV
+146 KGSTDDCSV
-155 IIRADVIKDEN
+155 IIRAVVIKDEN

-201 KVWKSVE
+201 KVWKSKE
-208 TPGKEIIFTAQMITL
+208 TPGKEIIFTADMITL

-234 ITIEFYG
+234 ITIEYYG

-254 GQLKDAMDK
+254 GQLKDAMDN
-263 REKINILNEDGEEK
+263 RDKIQILNEDGKEM

-289 RRFIDLIE
+289 SRFIDLVE

-309 YTNSNLVYT
+309 FTNSNLVYT

-327 NPEKLNP
+327 NHEKLNP

-354 IALHGFGAVIPST
+354 IALHGFGAIIPST
-367 GDTSHCFPVSLTK
+367 GDTSHCFPISLTK

-391 KQYRESLPKITL
+391 KQYREALPKITL

-412 FKENLDMLKDDE
+412 FKENLDMLKDDD
-424 DCPTSIYHIM
+424 DCPTSIYHIL

-442 HDIDE
+442 NDIDE
-447 MIRQLIKSERYPIS
+447 MVRQLIKSERYPIS
-461 VCIVGVGDENFSRM
+461 VCIIGVGDENFSRM

-489 GNKSERDMCQF
+489 GYKSERDMCQF

-506 KDRPDKLTEYM
+506 KDRPDKMTEYM
-517 LTVIP
+517 LNIIP
-522 SQVEAYYRASK
+522 SQVEAYYRASQ
-533 DFTGLK
+533 DF
-539 DIGKS
+539 IGINDSGKP
-544 KNGYSKKMKEKNEE
+544 KNAYLRKMKENKEKNKLNPQKTKSTFKRSTIKLEE
-558 EILNHKFINNKANE
+558 KDKYAKKKENKEEFEQEFIN
-572 IMKKTKIN
+572 T
-580 FYFQEYIKNPEVAVL
+580 
-595 MMIVDDNKN
+595 
-604 MNGTKRNNLLN
+604 NLPN
-615 PELKYIGI
+615 IE
-623 NSTFIG
+623 T
-629 RNFVAYFSFSK
+629 

>member
-1 MDRTPMLDVSIKK
+1 MGCTNNQVEYINYDVLNPPVNCNFKNTRVKREDFPEGEIYYLRDKK
-14 WREINNIKKTSI
+14 EPKKEHLKKQKHQS
-26 QIFQQNSTKIRE
+26 E

-45 ELSVEYKFA
+45 ELSVEYKFS
-54 RPELKHEFKGSTI
+54 RPELKHEFKGSVV
-67 KLYHSDISLDDE
+67 KLYHSDISLDNE
-79 FTFIGSTEEFEE
+79 FTFIGSTEEYEDN
-91 KDLLFKKRFRMTYCF
+91 DLLFKKKFRMTYCF
-106 QKLQVVKIEID
+106 QKLQIVKIEID
-117 YNENIQ
+117 FSGNIQ

-132 LGSKDLFVELPFFY
+132 LGSKELFVEMPFFY

-155 IIRADVIKDEN
+155 IIRAVVIKDEN

-201 KVWKSVE
+201 KVWKSKE
-208 TPGKEIIFTAQMITL
+208 TPGKEIIFTADMITL

-234 ITIEFYG
+234 ITIEYYG

-254 GQLKDAMDK
+254 GQLKDAMDN
-263 REKINILNEDGEEK
+263 REKIQILNEDGKEK

-289 RRFIDLIE
+289 SRFIDLVE

-309 YTNSNLVYT
+309 FTNSNLIYT

-327 NPEKLNP
+327 NNEKLNP

-354 IALHGFGAVIPST
+354 IALHGFGAIIPST

-391 KQYRESLPKITL
+391 RQYREALPKITL

-412 FKENLDMLKDDE
+412 FKENLDMLKDDD
-424 DCPTSIYHIM
+424 DCPTSIYHIL

-442 HDIDE
+442 NDIDE
-447 MIRQLIKSERYPIS
+447 MVRQLIKSERYPIS
-461 VCIVGVGDENFSRM
+461 VCIIGVGDENFSRM

-489 GNKSERDMCQF
+489 GYKSERDMCQF

-506 KDRPDKLTEYM
+506 KDRPDKMTEYM
-517 LTVIP
+517 LNIIP
-522 SQVEAYYRASK
+522 SQVEAYYRASQ
-533 DFTGLK
+533 DFIGLN
-539 DIGKS
+539 DSGKP
-544 KNGYSKKMKEKNEE
+544 KNAYLRKLKENKEKNK
-558 EILNHKFINNKANE
+558 LNNQ
-572 IMKKTKIN
+572 KTK
-580 FYFQEYIKNPEVAVL
+580 
-595 MMIVDDNKN
+595 
-604 MNGTKRNNLLN
+604 
-615 PELKYIGI
+615 
-623 NSTFIG
+623 STFKRSSIRLEG
-629 RNFVAYFSFSK
+629 KEKYTKKNKDEFEQEFIDTNMPNIEN

>member
-1 MDRTPMLDVSIKK
+1 MGCANNQIEYINYDVLNPPVNSNFKNTRLKREDFPEGEIYYLRDKK
-14 WREINNIKKTSI
+14 ESKKEHLKKNAKHES
-26 QIFQQNSTKIRE
+26 E

-45 ELSVEYKFA
+45 ELSVEYKFS
-54 RPELKHEFKGSTI
+54 RPELRQEFKGSTI
-67 KLYHSDISLDDE
+67 KLYHSDISLDNE
-79 FTFIGSTEEFEE
+79 FTFIGSTEEFDDS
-91 KDLLFKKRFRMTYCF
+91 DLLFKKKFKMTYCF
-106 QKLQVVKIEID
+106 QKLQIVKVEIN
-117 YNENIQ
+117 YNDNIQ

-132 LGSKDLFVELPFFY
+132 LGSKELFVEMPFFY
-146 KGTTEDCSV
+146 KGSTDDCSV
-155 IIRADVIKDEN
+155 IIRAVVIKDEN

-201 KVWKSVE
+201 KVWKSKE
-208 TPGKEIIFTAQMITL
+208 TPGKEIIFTADMITL

-234 ITIEFYG
+234 ITIEYYG

-254 GQLKDAMDK
+254 GQLKDAMDN
-263 REKINILNEDGEEK
+263 RDKIQILNEDGKEM

-289 RRFIDLIE
+289 SRFIDLVE

-309 YTNSNLVYT
+309 FTNSNLVYT

-327 NPEKLNP
+327 NHEKLNP

-354 IALHGFGAVIPST
+354 IALHGFGAIIPST
-367 GDTSHCFPVSLTK
+367 GDTSHCFPISLTK

-391 KQYRESLPKITL
+391 KQYREALPKITL

-412 FKENLDMLKDDE
+412 FKENLDMLKDDD
-424 DCPTSIYHIM
+424 DCPTSIYHIL

-442 HDIDE
+442 NDIDE
-447 MIRQLIKSERYPIS
+447 MVRQLIKSERYPIS
-461 VCIVGVGDENFSRM
+461 VCIIGVGDENFSRM

-489 GNKSERDMCQF
+489 GYKSERDMCQF

-506 KDRPDKLTEYM
+506 KDRPDKMTEFM
-517 LTVIP
+517 LNIIP
-522 SQVEAYYRASK
+522 SQVEAYYRASQ
-533 DFTGLK
+533 DF
-539 DIGKS
+539 IGINDSGKP
-544 KNGYSKKMKEKNEE
+544 KNAYLRKMKENKEKNKLNPQKTKSTFKRGTIRLEE
-558 EILNHKFINNKANE
+558 KDKYAKKKENKEEFEQEFIN
-572 IMKKTKIN
+572 T
-580 FYFQEYIKNPEVAVL
+580 
-595 MMIVDDNKN
+595 
-604 MNGTKRNNLLN
+604 NLPN
-615 PELKYIGI
+615 IE
-623 NSTFIG
+623 T
-629 RNFVAYFSFSK
+629 